1 MERVK
6 ATCVQCRKGFTYRPK
21 SDAEIR
27 QLCRSCASKQC
38 PTKSTHLDEIPD
50 SVLAGMIR
58 NGCYAHNTTFGTGQ
72 RDSTWL
78 LVLAI
83 PYGPSDSVESLSEAF
98 EGFRDMLDTSDWF
111 ERQIQVL
118 TVENGK
124 PLVVETSHEQVTVDS
139 DTVDKP
145 LP

>member
-1 MERVK
+1 MV
-6 ATCVQCRKGFTYRPK
+6 
-21 SDAEIR
+21 
-27 QLCRSCASKQC
+27 
-38 PTKSTHLDEIPD
+38 
-50 SVLAGMIR
+50 R

-72 RDSTWL
+72 QDSTWL

-83 PYGPSDSVESLSEAF
+83 PYGPSETVESLSEAF
-98 EGFRDMLDTSDWF
+98 VGFRDMLDTSDWF

-139 DTVDKP
+139 DTIDKL

>member
-1 MERVK
+1 MAV
-6 ATCVQCRKGFTYRPK
+6 
-21 SDAEIR
+21 
-27 QLCRSCASKQC
+27 
-38 PTKSTHLDEIPD
+38 
-50 SVLAGMIR
+50 
-58 NGCYAHNTTFGTGQ
+58 
-72 RDSTWL
+72 
-78 LVLAI
+78 

-124 PLVVETSHEQVTVDS
+124 PSVVETSHEQVTVDS

>member
-1 MERVK
+1 M
-6 ATCVQCRKGFTYRPK
+6 
-21 SDAEIR
+21 SDFLR
-27 QLCRSCASKQC
+27 
-38 PTKSTHLDEIPD
+38 
-50 SVLAGMIR
+50 R
-58 NGCYAHNTTFGTGQ
+58 NPHYAHNTTFGTGE

-83 PYGPSDSVESLSEAF
+83 PYGRTDSVELLSEAI

-118 TVENGK
+118 TIENGQ
-124 PLVVETSHEQVTVDS
+124 PSVVETSHEQITVDS
-139 DTVDKP
+139 DTVDKQ